1 MFKKMMSSLGIQGVT
16 VETHLHN
23 PTLQAVKRFT
33 GKLVLKVVHL
43 IKKSMFVFTIDD
55 HG

>member
-23 PTLQAVKRFT
+23 PTYKR
-33 GKLVLKVVHL
+33 VEH
-43 IKKSMFVFTIDD
+43 
-55 HG
+55 